1 MTSNDISREMVEQ
14 HLDDQAEMLSAIRT
28 LIEDRV
34 AFTEWS
40 AWEQAALIAALRPPE
55 GASEFEVIKARNLA
69 RHLFRDDIDQTVAFD
84 PECMRPDLADR
95 VRADLSGLV
104 KLGSGTYLKQ
114 DVAMLQA
121 ATDPAPMSL

>member
-14 HLDDQAEMLSAIRT
+14 HLDEQAEMLSAIRN

-40 AWEQAALIAALRPPE
+40 AWEQAALITALRPPE
-55 GASEFEVIKARNLA
+55 GASEFEAMKARNLA
-69 RHLFRDDIDQTVAFD
+69 RHLFRDDIDQTVTFD
-84 PECMRPDLADR
+84 PECVRPDLADR

-104 KLGSGTYLKQ
+104 RLGSGRYLKQ
-114 DVAMLQA
+114 DVVALQEA
-121 ATDPAPMSL
+121 ADPAPLSP